1 MTLIRDGL
9 DARSRLDLGGIG
21 AETSPFEDSSSTKRT
36 ANQRRGLKTL
46 SQTILGLDLPK
57 SKSQAISDWSNV
69 PLAESQIMYSA
80 CDAWAGA
87 AIVEKLA
94 EYDPETFDTANLVN
108 LLSNSET
115 PIHKLMQRKK
125 RRDRAKAD
133 LRRIMNSYSDK
144 APSSSQK
151 YTRSSTKGGPK
162 KQMRTR
168 VELPESVFNE
178 VCLLRKEIKTRKM
191 DRPLVF
197 DVDHLG
203 FDFERPEQKNIY
215 RP

>member
-1 MTLIRDGL
+1 
-9 DARSRLDLGGIG
+9 
-21 AETSPFEDSSSTKRT
+21 
-36 ANQRRGLKTL
+36 
-46 SQTILGLDLPK
+46 
-57 SKSQAISDWSNV
+57 
-69 PLAESQIMYSA
+69 MYSA
-80 CDAWAGA
+80 RDAWAGA

-144 APSSSQK
+144 ASSSSQK

-178 VCLLRKEIKTRKM
+178 VRLLRKEIKTRKM
-191 DRPLVF
+191 DRPFVF